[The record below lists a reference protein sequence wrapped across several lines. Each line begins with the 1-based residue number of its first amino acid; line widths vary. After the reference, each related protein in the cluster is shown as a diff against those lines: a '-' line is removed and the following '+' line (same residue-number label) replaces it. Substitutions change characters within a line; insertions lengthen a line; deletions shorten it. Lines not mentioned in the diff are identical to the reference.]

1 MYWAVS
7 LGIGLL
13 LIGVILIMSGQYTIS
28 SYSENLD
35 MCNSLIG
42 RGVQIFSDDAS
53 QSCDS
58 VNIAVQSGN
67 IMTIIGIFTAGIGGV
82 SMIVGSVIKDKRGLT
97 RQDADYY

>member
-7 LGIGLL
+7 LGVGLL

-28 SYSENLD
+28 TYSENQD

-42 RGVQIFSDDAS
+42 RGAQIFSDDAS
-53 QSCDS
+53 QSCGDIE
-58 VNIAVQSGN
+58 NAVQFGN
-67 IMTIIGIFTAGIGGV
+67 IMTIIGIVMAILGGV
-82 SMIVGSVIKDKRGLT
+82 SMIVGSVIRDKRGLT

>member
-13 LIGVILIMSGQYTIS
+13 LIGMILIMSGQYAVST
-28 SYSENLD
+28 YSDNQE

-42 RGVQIFSDDAS
+42 RGAQIFSDNAS
-53 QSCDS
+53 QSCNE
-58 VNIAVQSGN
+58 VENAIQFGN
-67 IMTIIGIFTAGIGGV
+67 IMTIIGIVKAVIGGA
-82 SMIVGSVIKDKRGLT
+82 SMIVGSVIREKRGLP